1 MLVSQY
7 KIVANY
13 IPYSGSVILDT
24 FKDEDLL
31 LSNNLTEITEVDQ
44 IPYSLS
50 RTFQLPGTNKNN
62 AFFQH
67 AYDISI
73 DEPYLFSTNTKVPC
87 YIDYDGIVMLDGYLQ
102 LNKIV
107 MLDQEQVDFWEIT
120 IFGTLN
126 RFARDLNNAY
136 LEDLSSLAQFNHTSS
151 WDNIKKSWD
160 YQLFSG
166 SIVYP
171 FADYGQRLSYTPEEN
186 FFGIDSDEGAMS
198 VQDWKPAIRIKEVW
212 DAIFD
217 YIGYTYTSNFF
228 TQSWLD
234 NVYMICNKGLRYP
247 DYVSASLETFG
258 QFKMNALSGSGLT
271 NVTMSAGSELTLPWY
286 NLTSNPSG
294 AISPGLY
301 YTVAASPGAAATR
314 LRGNLKLYFEV
325 KKTGAGNGIPQFT
338 LNYGAGS
345 TILVNINDYLLDVQ
359 TYNSQSTRT
368 EKFTLE
374 TEFNTAQ
381 IATGSTFQFGLT
393 YNNSGGS
400 NFQVILDPEG
410 DPKSYLEIT
419 KVMQAADGRI
429 MNIPYNMPQGPN
441 GIKLIDFIKGIQRK
455 FNLVIYPDKTNLN
468 NLIVEEFNDWYKQGE
483 ILNINEFVDLNQGM
497 EVIPANSLA
506 VNKLSFGDKQDTDY
520 VSAQFKSKNNR
531 DFGRAFYTDTTN
543 DFSSGEYNV
552 ITTFASAPIS
562 YLNGTGLSG
571 SAVSQSIDV
580 LVEDDFYNSETY
592 YCSADGNNY
601 TNNIYRTTVTL
612 RSGGVPIV
620 NTIGSFTIPIKYA
633 VSESCFGTNYTASIN
648 FNIPYGSNSTF
659 VDYYSASYQNCGGNC
674 QPQYTIIDCVDTG
687 SASLPP
693 NISIAIDPF
702 SVISNC

>member
-1 MLVSQY
+1 MVVSQY

-13 IPYSGSVILDT
+13 IPFSGSVILDT

-62 AFFQH
+62 TFFQH

-73 DEPYLFSTNTKVPC
+73 DEPYLFSTNAKVPC
-87 YIDYDGIVMLDGYLQ
+87 YVDYDGLAILDGYLQ

-107 MLDQEQVDFWEIT
+107 MLDQEIVDYWEVT

-126 RFARDLNNAY
+126 KFARDLNTAF
-136 LEDLSSLAQFNHTSS
+136 LEDLSSLNQFNHTSS
-151 WDNIKKSWD
+151 FDNIKASWN
-160 YQLFSG
+160 YNLFSG

-186 FFGIDSDEGAMS
+186 FFGIDSDEGAMA
-198 VQDWKPAIRIKEVW
+198 VQDWKPAIKMKEVW

-217 YIGYTYTSNFF
+217 YTGYTYTSNFF
-228 TQSWLD
+228 TQSFLD
-234 NVYMICNKGLRYP
+234 QIYMPLNKGLRYP
-247 DYVSASLETFG
+247 DYTTGNLETFG
-258 QFKMNALSGSGLT
+258 QFRIAPLSGSGT
-271 NVTMSAGSELTLPWY
+271 NVTMSAGSTVTLPWY
-286 NLTSNPSG
+286 NVTSNPSG
-294 AISPGLY
+294 AISPSLF
-301 YTVAASPGAAATR
+301 YTMSSSPNIPASR

-325 KKTGAGNGIPQFT
+325 KSTGAGNGIPQFSI
-338 LNYGAGS
+338 NYGAGS
-345 TILVNINDYLLDVQ
+345 TTLVNINNYLLDVQ

-393 YNNSGGS
+393 YSNSGGS
-400 NFQVILDPEG
+400 NFQVILDPDGE
-410 DPKSYLEIT
+410 PKSYLEIT
-419 KVMQAADGRI
+419 KVMQAADQRI
-429 MNIPYNMPQGPN
+429 FNVPYNMPRGTD

-483 ILNINEFVDLNQGM
+483 ILSINPYVDLNQGF

-506 VNKLSFGDKQDTDY
+506 VNKLSFGDKQDSDY
-520 VSAQFKSKNNR
+520 ISSQFRSKNGR
-531 DFGRAFYTDTTN
+531 DYGKSFFTDTSN
-543 DFSSGEYNV
+543 DFSAGEYNV
-552 ITTFASAPIS
+552 TTTFASAPIS

-571 SAVSQSIDV
+571 SLASTTIDV
-580 LVEDDFYNSETY
+580 LVEDDFFTNETY
-592 YCSADGNNY
+592 YCSANGAFYNN
-601 TNNIYRTTVTL
+601 TVYRTTVTL
-612 RSGGVPIV
+612 RNGGVPIV
-620 NTIGSFTIPIKYA
+620 NTIGDFSIPIVYDI
-633 VSESCFGTNYTASIN
+633 SGGCGGSPYTASID
-648 FNIPYGSNSTF
+648 FYIPYGTNSTS
-659 VDYYSASYQNCGGNC
+659 VDYYITNYQNCGFSCNAIFTAINC
-674 QPQYTIIDCVDTG
+674 VNTG
-687 SASLPP
+687 SALLPP
-693 NISIAIDPF
+693 NTTIAIDPF